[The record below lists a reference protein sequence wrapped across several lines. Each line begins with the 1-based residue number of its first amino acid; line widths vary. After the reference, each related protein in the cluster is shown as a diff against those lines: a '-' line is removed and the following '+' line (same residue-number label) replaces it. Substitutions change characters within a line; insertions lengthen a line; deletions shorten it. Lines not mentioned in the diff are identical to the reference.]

1 MGETV
6 VVDQN
11 DIRTLEDEVGQAASN
26 YIKSYNALSTVMQ
39 TASTKSIRGP
49 LADSLKQKFD
59 SKEDIFNAIRD
70 ELQKAEQ
77 YLGDKSQQ
85 LGQTINNVMGNM
97 R

>member
-85 LGQTINNVMGNM
+85 LGKTINNVMGNM

>member
-39 TASTKSIRGP
+39 NASTKSIRGP

-77 YLGDKSQQ
+77 YLGDKGQQ